1 MSEVRVDVTGDASN
15 LNRMFDDIERRA
27 RQLGANVDKIGLGGS
42 SGVNTQRMRSQEVIG
57 EAVQKQIQDINRQ
70 YQSNPKVQRLNELN
84 SRIRSGSATDAEK
97 KERAGLVHETAK
109 FREERNEKIQN
120 LEDEQTNLLRAIKE
134 ALTDNQ
140 KIQREQRQEGN
151 AEFESKKSEGILGK
165 LLNERGSLNRD
176 LITASTK
183 SEQEAVQKRLKEV
196 NGKISEIQAGAGQDG
211 EGTIGGARMVSNA
224 MHGNVGN
231 IASSLLAKLG
241 PWGIAAGIIGGAT
254 IGLGT
259 KGNQTLQSMYDLRA
273 LQGNG
278 KDPNFINGFRESL
291 FGGAGRDLSSM
302 GLSQMDM
309 VAYAGKMA
317 RTSGSMA
324 GIDSRAFKSLTLEK
338 GLGVQDLS
346 QYAVFERQ
354 ERNMQTVAENTLDL
368 VNVMTSIDKSGLKK
382 DDLTQLGEKLQTQ
395 NKVLSYQFQR
405 QEVVSNKE
413 ATVLMG
419 AFAKLGGSGADQRA
433 GDFISKTMGAF
444 GESGDAN
451 TMAYKYYLA
460 KKAHPELANNP
471 AALNRLVEQGT
482 DLKYVQTGLT
492 DMTSRYSGNDQYF
505 MFKRF
510 FPGLTPDQRDKLM
523 SLGKTGGISKMMEQY
538 EQFKNN
544 GLTQD
549 VVEGMAKDNT
559 TSMTKT
565 EQLAENTLTEAQMKV
580 AQGINKM
587 IDVLTG
593 NDPKMKEVIKQA
605 IQEAGKTPIPKKA
618 IYNTPH
624 GASRAGM

>member
-1 MSEVRVDVTGDASN
+1 MPEVRVDVTGDASSI
-15 LNRMFDDIERRA
+15 NRMFNDIERRA
-27 RQLGANVDKIGLGGS
+27 TQLGANVEKIGLGGS
-42 SGVNTQRMRSQEVIG
+42 SGIHTQRLRSQEVIG

-70 YQSNPKVQRLNELN
+70 YQSNPKVQRLQEIN
-84 SRIRSGSATDAEK
+84 SKIHSGTATDAEK

-109 FREERNEKIQN
+109 FRDERNEKIQN

-140 KIQREQRQEGN
+140 KIQRESKQEDN
-151 AEFESKKSEGILGK
+151 AEFEAKKSEGLLGK

-176 LITASTK
+176 LITATTK
-183 SEQEAVQKRLKEV
+183 SEQKVIQEKLKKV
-196 NGKISEIQAGAGQDG
+196 NEEIQKTHAGAGQDG
-211 EGTIGGARMVSNA
+211 EGTIGGARMLSNA
-224 MHGNVGN
+224 MNGNVGGM
-231 IASSLLAKLG
+231 AMSLLSKLG
-241 PWGIAAGIIGGAT
+241 PYGIAAGVIAGAT

-259 KGNQTLQSMYDLRA
+259 KGNQTLQSAYDLRA
-273 LQGNG
+273 LQGTG

-291 FGGAGRDLSSM
+291 FGGAGRNLSAL
-302 GLSQMDM
+302 GISQMDM
-309 VAYAGKMA
+309 IGYATKMA

-324 GIDSRAFKSLTLEK
+324 GIDNRAYNSLALEK
-338 GLGVQDLS
+338 GLGVQDLA
-346 QYAVFERQ
+346 QFAVFERQ
-354 ERNMQTVAENTLDL
+354 ERNMQTVSENTLDL

-419 AFAKLGGSGADQRA
+419 AFAKLGGSGADGRA

-444 GESGDAN
+444 GEGGDQN

-492 DMTSRYSGNDQYF
+492 DMTSRFSGNDQYF
-505 MFKRF
+505 MFKQF
-510 FPGLTPDQRDKLM
+510 FPGLTPEQRDKLM
-523 SLGKTGGISKMMEQY
+523 SLGKTGGITKMMQQFD
-538 EQFKNN
+538 QFKNN
-544 GLTQD
+544 GFTQEG
-549 VVEGMAKDNT
+549 VEEMGKGNT

-565 EQLAENTLTEAQMKV
+565 EQLAENTSTEAQIKV

-593 NDPKMKEVIKQA
+593 NDPKMKEMITQSIKD
-605 IQEAGKTPIPKKA
+605 AGKTPIPKKA
-618 IYNTPH
+618 IYNTPQ